1 MTLRRWLALALLM
14 LALVAGGALLLQR
27 QEAAQLRDELTLLRE
42 GRRELAQL
50 KAEQA
55 RLQAAQP
62 TAAEWEQLRGDRA
75 AVERMRTE
83 LNLLRGQI
91 QAEAMKRPSE

>member
-1 MTLRRWLALALLM
+1 MNARHGLAVFLLVF
-14 LALVAGGALLLQR
+14 AAAAGGALLLQR

-42 GRRELAQL
+42 GRRELARL

-62 TAAEWEQLRGDRA
+62 TPAEWAQLRGDRA

-83 LNLLRGQI
+83 LNLLRGRI
-91 QAEAMKRPSE
+91 QAEEIKRPAE